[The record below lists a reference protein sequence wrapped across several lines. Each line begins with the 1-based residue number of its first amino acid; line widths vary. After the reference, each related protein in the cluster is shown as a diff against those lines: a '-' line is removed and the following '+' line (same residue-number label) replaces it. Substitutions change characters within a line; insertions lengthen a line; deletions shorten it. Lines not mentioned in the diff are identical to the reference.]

1 MTSASFETISIIEF
15 QEILGLTL
23 NEELRELFVQ
33 SDFSHQVLNEIER
46 TKVLAEVKEVLQ
58 GELKSSG
65 KHRKQEWEQG
75 WHENYLR
82 LQEMSNVDALIPGYF
97 GKYPLLRW
105 KQNWI
110 KPQSKEMES
119 NFLKIMI
126 KSLATKYFD
135 GVQSIYEFGCGTG
148 HNLIDIAK
156 SLPGKAYFGL
166 DWAISSQDIL
176 RKVSQQL
183 PEMKLGWRNFDFFEP
198 DDSLM
203 LNSNSGVITVAALE
217 QVGSSHKDFVQ
228 FLLRNK
234 PSIVLNIEPISE
246 LLDASN
252 ALDSI
257 SIDYFKKR
265 NYLDGYL
272 SYLRQLESLG
282 EVRICEAKRSY
293 FGSLFIEGYSIIVW
307 SPEFK

>member
-1 MTSASFETISIIEF
+1 
-15 QEILGLTL
+15 
-23 NEELRELFVQ
+23 
-33 SDFSHQVLNEIER
+33 
-46 TKVLAEVKEVLQ
+46 
-58 GELKSSG
+58 
-65 KHRKQEWEQG
+65 
-75 WHENYLR
+75 
-82 LQEMSNVDALIPGYF
+82 
-97 GKYPLLRW
+97 
-105 KQNWI
+105 
-110 KPQSKEMES
+110 
-119 NFLKIMI
+119 
-126 KSLATKYFD
+126 
-135 GVQSIYEFGCGTG
+135 
-148 HNLIDIAK
+148 
-156 SLPGKAYFGL
+156 
-166 DWAISSQDIL
+166 
-176 RKVSQQL
+176 
-183 PEMKLGWRNFDFFEP
+183 MKLGWRNFDFFEP